1 MQNAIIHTESRVI
14 RRLTTDESPKFA
26 EDESVVTLET
36 PIDLAGGFWKL
47 DDNNEKVEATDKDI
61 DDAGVDEERE
71 ALKQKAKRDAVRLAI
86 KDLAN
91 LNLDAQGQLGAKL
104 KTYFQALDDLG

>member
-1 MQNAIIHTESRVI
+1 MQNVIIHTDTRVV
-14 RRLTTDESPKFA
+14 RRLTTDENPA
-26 EDESVVTLET
+26 IREDESVVTLDE

-47 DDNNEKVEATDKDI
+47 DDKDEKVPASNKDI
-61 DDAGVDEERE
+61 DDADVDEEKV
-71 ALKQKAKRDAVRLAI
+71 ALKKKAKKEAVRLAI

-104 KTYFQALDDLG
+104 KAYFQALDDLG